1 MTSTTWQP
9 RKLIC
14 SIKPLRPPPSSVV
27 VEVVVYPLRLEAR
40 PQIKYYSPHWSRPLA
55 SALHTEEI
63 SPQQEVRRYPQIR
76 LTEVNKRRHY
86 GNGVGNKMYQ
96 LQFVVIQQ
104 TAEEVPRGEVEAAL
118 EEGSKD
124 DLLLDQLCWSSRHQ
138 NNLLEVG
145 TP

>member
-1 MTSTTWQP
+1 
-9 RKLIC
+9 
-14 SIKPLRPPPSSVV
+14 
-27 VEVVVYPLRLEAR
+27 
-40 PQIKYYSPHWSRPLA
+40 
-55 SALHTEEI
+55 
-63 SPQQEVRRYPQIR
+63 
-76 LTEVNKRRHY
+76 
-86 GNGVGNKMYQ
+86 MYQ